1 MLVSVE
7 QRFAR
12 TQLHTPFGELTVV
25 ASDVGLR
32 YVMFENDAHP
42 KSFANMN
49 VVDDAKHNVVAT
61 AVEQLNEYIHGDR
74 ISFDL
79 PLDLVGTEFQVQAW
93 RALAAIPFGSTA
105 SYAQQAASIGR
116 PTATRAIGAANGR
129 NPVVV
134 VLPCHRVIGADGS
147 LTGFGGGLPVKKW
160 LLQHESDVLSHRA
173 TARD

>member
-1 MLVSVE
+1 MSAE

-12 TQLHTPFGELTVV
+12 ARLHTPFGELTVV
-25 ASDVGLR
+25 ASDAGVR
-32 YVMFENDAHP
+32 YVMFDNDAHP
-42 KSFANMN
+42 KSFANMTI
-49 VVDDAKHNVVAT
+49 VDDSKHHVVAS
-61 AVEQLNEYIHGDR
+61 AVDQLSEYIAGDR
-74 ISFDL
+74 REFDV

-93 RALAAIPFGSTA
+93 RSLANIPFGTTA

-147 LTGFGGGLPVKKW
+147 LTGFGGGLPTKKW
-160 LLQHESDVLSHRA
+160 LLQHESDVLSRMSSTRA
-173 TARD
+173 

>member
-1 MLVSVE
+1 
-7 QRFAR
+7 
-12 TQLHTPFGELTVV
+12 
-25 ASDVGLR
+25 
-32 YVMFENDAHP
+32 MFENDAHP
-42 KSFANMN
+42 KSFANMTI
-49 VVDDAKHNVVAT
+49 VDDASHHVVAL
-61 AVEQLNEYIHGDR
+61 AVQQLNEYLEGDR
-74 ISFDL
+74 TSFSV

-105 SYAQQAASIGR
+105 TYAQQAASIGR

-160 LLQHESDVLSHRA
+160 LLEHEAAVVAQHATTRA
-173 TARD
+173 

>member
-1 MLVSVE
+1 MPVE

-12 TQLHTPFGELTVV
+12 ARLTAPFGDLTVV
-25 ASDVGLR
+25 ASDVGVR

-42 KSFANMN
+42 KSFVNMSI
-49 VVDDAKHNVVAT
+49 VDDASHHVVAL
-61 AVEQLNEYIHGDR
+61 AVQQLNEYLAGDR
-74 ISFDL
+74 TSFAV

-105 SYAQQAASIGR
+105 TYAQQAASIGR

-160 LLQHESDVLSHRA
+160 LLEHEVAVVAQHAATRA
-173 TARD
+173 